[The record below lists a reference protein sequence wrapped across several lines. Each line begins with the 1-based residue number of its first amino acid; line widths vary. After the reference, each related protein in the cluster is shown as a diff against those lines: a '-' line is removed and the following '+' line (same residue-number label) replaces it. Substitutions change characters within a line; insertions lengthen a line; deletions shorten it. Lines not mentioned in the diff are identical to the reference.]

1 MAEDDQGQE
10 GPMSA
15 HAAGEFQPNLS
26 RAAFVVVDMQ
36 NDFVRAGAPME
47 VPDAR
52 ATIPVIQALAA
63 GFRARQSPV
72 IFTRFVAGP
81 ERTLVWNWSPQC
93 APPTCA
99 CWRDKRRTY
108 ADIAGERS
116 AFEVVDELS
125 PGPTDHIVDKYGYS
139 AFHNTV
145 LPEIL
150 RAEGIET
157 LVVSGTVT
165 QICVED
171 TVHGAF
177 HSGYPTIVIADAVSS
192 YDRELHAAA
201 LRGIAAK
208 FGWVMPSSKVLAA
221 LASSA
226 SDHRLTA

>member
-1 MAEDDQGQE
+1 MSVHASGQ
-10 GPMSA
+10 
-15 HAAGEFQPNLS
+15 FQPNLS
-26 RAAFVVVDMQ
+26 RAALLVVDMQ
-36 NDFVRAGAPME
+36 NDFVREGAPME

-52 ATIPVIQALAA
+52 ATIPIIQALASR
-63 GFRARQSPV
+63 FRTRQAPI

-81 ERTLVWNWSPQC
+81 ERTLLWNWSPQC

-116 AFEVVDELS
+116 AFEVIDELS
-125 PGPTDHIVDKYGYS
+125 PVPADHVVDKYGYS

-150 RAEGIET
+150 KAEGIGT
-157 LVVSGTVT
+157 LVVTGTVT

-177 HSGYPTIVIADAVSS
+177 HSGYPTIVVADAVSS

-201 LRGIAAK
+201 LGGIAAK
-208 FGWVMPSSKVLAA
+208 FGWIMPSSEVLAA
-221 LASSA
+221 LALPA
-226 SDHRLTA
+226 SQHRLTA

>member
-1 MAEDDQGQE
+1 
-10 GPMSA
+10 MSA
-15 HAAGEFQPNLS
+15 HTAGEFKPNLN
-26 RAAFVVVDMQ
+26 RAALVIVDMQ

-52 ATIPVIQALAA
+52 AAIPIIQTLAER
-63 GFRARQSPV
+63 FRARHAPV

-81 ERTLVWNWSPQC
+81 ERTLLWNWSPQC

-99 CWRDKRRTY
+99 CWRDKRRRY

-116 AFEVVDELS
+116 AIDVVDEL
-125 PGPTDHIVDKYGYS
+125 PAGPADHIVDKYGYS
-139 AFHNTV
+139 AFHDTV
-145 LPEIL
+145 LPGIL
-150 RAEGIET
+150 AAEGIET
-157 LVVSGTVT
+157 LVVTGTVT
-165 QICVED
+165 QVCVED

-177 HSGYPTIVIADAVSS
+177 HSGYPTIVVSDAVSS

-208 FGWVMPSSKVLAA
+208 FGWVMPSSEVVAA

>member
-1 MAEDDQGQE
+1 
-10 GPMSA
+10 MSMNT
-15 HAAGEFQPNLS
+15 AGAFQPNLT
-26 RAAFVVVDMQ
+26 RAALLVVDMQ

-52 ATIPVIQALAA
+52 ATIPVIESLATR
-63 GFRARQSPV
+63 FRARHAPV

-81 ERTLVWNWSPQC
+81 ERTLLWNWSPQC

-99 CWRDKRRTY
+99 CWRDKRRSY
-108 ADIAGERS
+108 SDIRGERL
-116 AFEVVDELS
+116 AFEVIDELPAG
-125 PGPTDHIVDKYGYS
+125 PGDHVVDKYGYS
-139 AFHNTV
+139 AFHDTI
-145 LPEIL
+145 LPQIL
-150 RAEGIET
+150 KAEAIET
-157 LVVSGTVT
+157 LVVTGTVT

-177 HSGYPTIVIADAVSS
+177 HSGYPTIVVADAVSS

-208 FGWVMPSSKVLAA
+208 FGWVAPSSDVLAA
-221 LASSA
+221 LASPA